1 MKNEFAVKYQLQ
13 LNLSLYLSVVAC
25 SGKLSGGFWD
35 TFTVLPTLA
44 NLFIILMESEIM
56 LLTKY
61 DAFGDWSYKWSKK
74 YSLIPIWVFFKKK
87 LGTLSWDLLP
97 VEQIWFDSAMP
108 FFIAA
113 AQRGY
118 QFFASLAP
126 YCYLTP
132 DVLMSKLLSPGP
144 KSSPLSGSRLISC
157 LTLKNDLPPHHFY
170 TKASSRVPYE
180 LWISL
185 LKLE

>member
-13 LNLSLYLSVVAC
+13 LNLSLYLSVQAC

-44 NLFIILMESEIM
+44 NLFIIFMVPKIM
-56 LLTKY
+56 LLSKY
-61 DAFGDWSYKWSKK
+61 DSLGNLWFKWSMK
-74 YSLIPIWVFFKKK
+74 YDMIRKWVFFKQK
-87 LGTLSWDLLP
+87 LRTLFWDLLP

>member
-1 MKNEFAVKYQLQ
+1 MKNEFVVMYQLQ

-25 SGKLSGGFWD
+25 SGKLSEGFWD
-35 TFTVLPTLA
+35 TFTVLLTLII
-44 NLFIILMESEIM
+44 LFIIPMEPETM
-56 LLTKY
+56 LLSKD
-61 DAFGDWSYKWSKK
+61 DALRDRWFKWSKK
-74 YSLIPIWVFFKKK
+74 YDLIPKWVFFKQK
-87 LGTLSWDLLP
+87 LGTLFWDLLP